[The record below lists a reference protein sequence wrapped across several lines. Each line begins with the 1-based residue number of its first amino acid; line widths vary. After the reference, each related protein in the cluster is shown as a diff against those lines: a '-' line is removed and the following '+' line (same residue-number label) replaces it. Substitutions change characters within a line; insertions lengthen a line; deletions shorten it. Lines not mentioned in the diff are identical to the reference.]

1 MNMYQESS
9 QFSGRKGA
17 ALTAVI
23 LLHVLFGF
31 AFYSELGARIRT
43 RLDPSPFDLTPLAP
57 PKATIKPPP
66 VVPLM
71 DRKRIFAPQ
80 PDFPPLT
87 VPSDEGV
94 TVEDGPPEPPRIIPQ
109 APQSPPRL
117 SSRAPVRMD
126 PKHPLK
132 IGKDYYPDASVRANE
147 MGRCV
152 VQVTVAADG
161 RITAAAIQTRSGFD
175 RLDQACLNAVR
186 GQRML
191 PATEDGKPI
200 ESSASIPILWNL
212 SE

>member
-1 MNMYQESS
+1 MNMYHESS
-9 QFSGRKGA
+9 LFSGRKGA

-43 RLDPSPFDLTPLAP
+43 TLDPSPFNLTPLAP
-57 PKATIKPPP
+57 PPP
-66 VVPLM
+66 
-71 DRKRIFAPQ
+71 
-80 PDFPPLT
+80 
-87 VPSDEGV
+87 
-94 TVEDGPPEPPRIIPQ
+94 
-109 APQSPPRL
+109 
-117 SSRAPVRMD
+117 SSRVAVRMD

-132 IGKDYYPDASVRANE
+132 IGKDFYPDASVRANE

-161 RITAAAIQTRSGFD
+161 RVIAAAIQTRSGFD

-191 PATEDGKPI
+191 PATEGGKPI
-200 ESSASIPILWNL
+200 ESTASIPILWNL

>member
-1 MNMYQESS
+1 MNTYQEESS
-9 QFSGRKGA
+9 LFSGRKGA

-43 RLDPSPFDLTPLAP
+43 TLDPSPFDLTPLSP

-71 DRKRIFAPQ
+71 DHKRIFATQ
-80 PDFPPLT
+80 PVFPPLAP
-87 VPSDEGV
+87 PSDEGV
-94 TVEDGPPEPPRIIPQ
+94 TVEDGPPVPPAIIPQ
-109 APQSPPRL
+109 PPPPP
-117 SSRAPVRMD
+117 SSRVAVRMD

-147 MGRCV
+147 TGRCV

-161 RITAAAIQTRSGFD
+161 RIIAAAIQTRSGFD

-191 PATEDGKPI
+191 PATEGGKPI
-200 ESSASIPILWNL
+200 ESTASIPILWNL

>member
-23 LLHVLFGF
+23 VLHVVFGF
-31 AFYSELGARIRT
+31 AFYSELGARIRAGF
-43 RLDPSPFDLTPLAP
+43 DPSPLNLTPLVP

-66 VVPLM
+66 VVPLI
-71 DRKRIFAPQ
+71 DHKRNFVTQ

-87 VPSDEGV
+87 PPSDEGV
-94 TVEDGPPEPPRIIPQ
+94 TVEDRPPEPPRIIPQ
-109 APQSPPRL
+109 APTPS
-117 SSRAPVRMD
+117 SSRVPVRMD

-161 RITAAAIQTRSGFD
+161 RIIAAAIQTRSGFD

-186 GQRML
+186 GQRVL
-191 PATEDGKPI
+191 PATEGGKPI
-200 ESSASIPILWNL
+200 ESTASIPILWNL

>member
-1 MNMYQESS
+1 
-9 QFSGRKGA
+9 
-17 ALTAVI
+17 VI

-31 AFYSELGARIRT
+31 AFYSELGGRIRSA
-43 RLDPSPFDLTPLAP
+43 LAPSPLNLTPLEP
-57 PKATIKPPP
+57 PKASIKPPP

-71 DRKRIFAPQ
+71 DHKRIFATQ
-80 PDFPPLT
+80 PVFPSLAP
-87 VPSDEGV
+87 PSDEESV
-94 TVEDGPPEPPRIIPQ
+94 TVDDGPPGPPRIV
-109 APQSPPRL
+109 PQSAPPPI
-117 SSRAPVRMD
+117 SRVPVRMD

-152 VQVTVAADG
+152 VQVTVGPDG
-161 RITAAAIQTRSGFD
+161 RITAAAIETRSGFA

-191 PATEDGKPI
+191 PATENGKPI
-200 ESSASIPILWNL
+200 EGTVSIPILWNL

>member
-1 MNMYQESS
+1 MNTYEESWF
-9 QFSGRKGA
+9 FSGRKGA
-17 ALTAVI
+17 ALAAVI
-23 LLHVLFGF
+23 LLHLVFGF
-31 AFYSELGARIRT
+31 AFYSELGARIRA
-43 RLDPSPFDLTPLAP
+43 RLDPSPLNITPLAP

-71 DRKRIFAPQ
+71 DHKRIFATQ
-80 PDFPPLT
+80 PDFPLLAP
-87 VPSDEGV
+87 PSDEGV
-94 TVEDGPPEPPRIIPQ
+94 TVVEGPPEPQRIIPQ
-109 APQSPPRL
+109 SPPQP
-117 SSRAPVRMD
+117 SSRVPVRMD

-161 RITAAAIQTRSGFD
+161 RIIAAAIQTRSGFA
-175 RLDQACLNAVR
+175 RLDQACLIAVR

-200 ESSASIPILWNL
+200 ESTASIPILWNL

>member
-23 LLHVLFGF
+23 LLHVVFGF
-31 AFYSELGARIRT
+31 AFYSELGARIRAGF
-43 RLDPSPFDLTPLAP
+43 DPSPLNLTPLVP

-71 DRKRIFAPQ
+71 DHKRIFVTQ

-87 VPSDEGV
+87 PPSDEGV
-94 TVEDGPPEPPRIIPQ
+94 TVEDRPPEPPQ
-109 APQSPPRL
+109 APTPS
-117 SSRAPVRMD
+117 SSRVPVRMD

-161 RITAAAIQTRSGFD
+161 RIIAAAIQSRSGFD

-191 PATEDGKPI
+191 PATEGGKPI
-200 ESSASIPILWNL
+200 ESTASIPILWNL

>member
-23 LLHVLFGF
+23 LLHVVFGF
-31 AFYSELGARIRT
+31 AFYSELGARIRAGF
-43 RLDPSPFDLTPLAP
+43 DPSPLNLTQIVPR
-57 PKATIKPPP
+57 KATIKPPP

-71 DRKRIFAPQ
+71 DHKRIFVTQ

-87 VPSDEGV
+87 PPSDEGV
-94 TVEDGPPEPPRIIPQ
+94 TVEDRPPEPPRIIPQ
-109 APQSPPRL
+109 APTPS
-117 SSRAPVRMD
+117 SSRVPVRMD

-161 RITAAAIQTRSGFD
+161 RIIAAAIQSRSGFD

-191 PATEDGKPI
+191 PATEGGKPI
-200 ESSASIPILWNL
+200 ESTASIPILWNL

>member
-1 MNMYQESS
+1 MNMYQEPS
-9 QFSGRKGA
+9 QLSGRKGA

-23 LLHVLFGF
+23 LLHVVFGF
-31 AFYSELGARIRT
+31 AFYSELGARIRASH
-43 RLDPSPFDLTPLAP
+43 DPSPLNLTPLAP
-57 PKATIKPPP
+57 PKETIKPPP

-71 DRKRIFAPQ
+71 DHKRIFATQ
-80 PDFPPLT
+80 PDFPPLAP
-87 VPSDEGV
+87 PSGEGV
-94 TVEDGPPEPPRIIPQ
+94 TVEEVPSEPPRIIPQ
-109 APQSPPRL
+109 APPPP
-117 SSRAPVRMD
+117 SSRVAVRMD

-161 RITAAAIQTRSGFD
+161 RIIAAAIQTRSGFD
-175 RLDQACLNAVR
+175 RLDQACLYAVR

-191 PATEDGKPI
+191 PAIEGGKPI
-200 ESSASIPILWNL
+200 ESTASIPILWNL

>member
-1 MNMYQESS
+1 MNMYQESP

-43 RLDPSPFDLTPLAP
+43 RIDPSPFDLTPLAP
-57 PKATIKPPP
+57 PKTTIKPPA

-71 DRKRIFAPQ
+71 DHKRIVATQ
-80 PDFPPLT
+80 PDFPLLAP
-87 VPSDEGV
+87 PPDEGV
-94 TVEDGPPEPPRIIPQ
+94 TVEDVPPESPRIIPQ
-109 APQSPPRL
+109 APPPP
-117 SSRAPVRMD
+117 SSRVPVRMD
-126 PKHPLK
+126 LKHPLK

-200 ESSASIPILWNL
+200 ESSASIPILWTL

>member
-1 MNMYQESS
+1 MNMYEEPWF
-9 QFSGRKGA
+9 FSGRKGA

-23 LLHVLFGF
+23 LLHVVFGF
-31 AFYSELGARIRT
+31 AFYSELGARIRST
-43 RLDPSPFDLTPLAP
+43 FAPSPLNLTPLEP
-57 PKATIKPPP
+57 HKESVKPPP

-71 DRKRIFAPQ
+71 DHKRISATLPEFPLLAP
-80 PDFPPLT
+80 
-87 VPSDEGV
+87 PSDEEGV
-94 TVEDGPPEPPRIIPQ
+94 TADDGPPEPPRIIPQ
-109 APQSPPRL
+109 SPPQPG
-117 SSRAPVRMD
+117 SRVPVRMD

-161 RITAAAIQTRSGFD
+161 RIVEAAIQTRSGFA

-191 PATEDGKPI
+191 PATEEGKAM
-200 ESSASIPILWNL
+200 ESTASIPILWNL

>member
-1 MNMYQESS
+1 MNMYEESS
-9 QFSGRKGA
+9 LFSGRKGA

-23 LLHVLFGF
+23 LLHLVFGF
-31 AFYSELGARIRT
+31 AFYSELGAQIRAK
-43 RLDPSPFDLTPLAP
+43 LDPSPLNLTPIEP
-57 PKATIKPPP
+57 PKANIKPPP
-66 VVPLM
+66 VVPLI
-71 DRKRIFAPQ
+71 DHKRIYATQ

-87 VPSDEGV
+87 PPSDEGV
-94 TVEDGPPEPPRIIPQ
+94 TVASGPPEPPRIIPQ
-109 APQSPPRL
+109 SPPQPQPSARV
-117 SSRAPVRMD
+117 PVRMD

-152 VQVTVAADG
+152 VRVTVAADG
-161 RITAAAIQTRSGFD
+161 RIIAASIQARSGFD

-200 ESSASIPILWNL
+200 ESTASIPILWNL
-212 SE
+212 AE

>member
-23 LLHVLFGF
+23 LLHVVFGF
-31 AFYSELGARIRT
+31 AFYSELGARIRAGF
-43 RLDPSPFDLTPLAP
+43 DPSPLNLTP

-66 VVPLM
+66 VVPLI
-71 DRKRIFAPQ
+71 DHKRNFVTQ
-80 PDFPPLT
+80 PDFPLLAP
-87 VPSDEGV
+87 PSDEGV
-94 TVEDGPPEPPRIIPQ
+94 TVVDRPPEPPRIIPQ
-109 APQSPPRL
+109 SPPQP
-117 SSRAPVRMD
+117 SSRAAVRMD

-161 RITAAAIQTRSGFD
+161 RIIAAAIQSRSGFD

-186 GQRML
+186 GQRVL
-191 PATEDGKPI
+191 PATEGGKPI
-200 ESSASIPILWNL
+200 ESTASIPILWNL

>member
-23 LLHVLFGF
+23 LLHVVFGF
-31 AFYSELGARIRT
+31 ALYSELGARIRAGF
-43 RLDPSPFDLTPLAP
+43 DPSPLNLTPLVP

-71 DRKRIFAPQ
+71 DHKRIFATQ

-87 VPSDEGV
+87 PPSDEGV
-94 TVEDGPPEPPRIIPQ
+94 TVEDVPPEPPRIIPQ
-109 APQSPPRL
+109 APPPP
-117 SSRAPVRMD
+117 SSRVPVRMD

-161 RITAAAIQTRSGFD
+161 RIIAAAIQTRSGFD

-191 PATEDGKPI
+191 PATEGGKPI
-200 ESSASIPILWNL
+200 ESTASIPILWNL

>member
-23 LLHVLFGF
+23 LLHVVFGF
-31 AFYSELGARIRT
+31 AFYSELGARIGA
-43 RLDPSPFDLTPLAP
+43 RLDPSPLNLTPLAP
-57 PKATIKPPP
+57 PKAIIKPPP

-71 DRKRIFAPQ
+71 DHKRIFAPQ
-80 PDFPPLT
+80 PDFPPLAP
-87 VPSDEGV
+87 PSEEGV
-94 TVEDGPPEPPRIIPQ
+94 TVDDRPPEPPSNIPQ
-109 APQSPPRL
+109 SLPQP
-117 SSRAPVRMD
+117 SSRVPVRMD

-132 IGKDYYPDASVRANE
+132 VGKDYYPDASVRANE

-161 RITAAAIQTRSGFD
+161 RIIAAAIQSRSGFA
-175 RLDQACLNAVR
+175 RLDQACLMAVR

-200 ESSASIPILWNL
+200 ESTASIPILWNL